1 MRERLQK
8 NSKLIIKEKS
18 DEGVLRL
25 VMNNL
30 DQKNAL
36 SQSMMSILIDE
47 IKTTSLDQSI
57 KVIVIAA
64 NGNVF
69 SSGHDLKEITAA
81 RDKED
86 SGVAF
91 FENLFDFCSSLMQLI
106 VNTPQPVIAEV
117 DGIATAA
124 GCQLV
129 ASCDLAIASDESK
142 FATPG
147 VNIGLFCSTPMVAL
161 SRNVNKKNAMEMLLT
176 GDFINAE
183 RAKEIGLINNYV
195 PKDKLTSEV
204 IKLAEKIT
212 SKSSMTV
219 SIGKKAFYAQAEM
232 NLSEAYKYTSEVMKD
247 NLSKH
252 DAKEG
257 INAFLEKRSPDWKD
271 K

>member
-1 MRERLQK
+1 MQK

-91 FENLFDFCSSLMQLI
+91 FESLFDFCS
-106 VNTPQPVIAEV
+106 
-117 DGIATAA
+117 
-124 GCQLV
+124 
-129 ASCDLAIASDESK
+129 
-142 FATPG
+142 
-147 VNIGLFCSTPMVAL
+147 
-161 SRNVNKKNAMEMLLT
+161 
-176 GDFINAE
+176 
-183 RAKEIGLINNYV
+183 
-195 PKDKLTSEV
+195 
-204 IKLAEKIT
+204 
-212 SKSSMTV
+212 
-219 SIGKKAFYAQAEM
+219 
-232 NLSEAYKYTSEVMKD
+232 
-247 NLSKH
+247 
-252 DAKEG
+252 
-257 INAFLEKRSPDWKD
+257 
-271 K
+271 